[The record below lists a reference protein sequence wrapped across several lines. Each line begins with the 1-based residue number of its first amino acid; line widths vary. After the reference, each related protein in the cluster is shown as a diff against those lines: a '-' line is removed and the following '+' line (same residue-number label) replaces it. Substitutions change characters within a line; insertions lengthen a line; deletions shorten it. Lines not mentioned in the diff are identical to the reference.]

1 MNNQW
6 TIPGTVLT
14 IQRSNAV
21 RVPEM
26 FQTMF
31 LTGGIVLS
39 QVTNITGLEPY
50 AVQNWVKRGFLRPPQ
65 HKRYDLDQVCR
76 IILINTFKSVLPM
89 ERICGLLSYVN
100 GRLDDASDDIIRDS
114 DLYFMFVRLA
124 GRAREIGG
132 TEQAHALIDE
142 YLANYIEPTPGA
154 KDRVAKALRVMLIA
168 WLSARMLQAASVVLD
183 EMERKD

>member
-1 MNNQW
+1 MMW
-6 TIPGTVLT
+6 TIPGTVLHADRSEAQT
-14 IQRSNAV
+14 IPQQLEAL
-21 RVPEM
+21 
-26 FQTMF
+26 FF
-31 LTGGIVLS
+31 GGGITLS
-39 QVTNITGLEPY
+39 QVTAITGLETHT
-50 AVQNWVKRGFLRPPQ
+50 VQNWVKRGFLRPPQ